1 MPVETITGPASEGL
15 APLVAPPRAR
25 GWTALRAVWEPLEG
39 KLGLAI
45 LAVFAFVVAFGPAL
59 APHGINEIGVAA
71 PNAGPEPGLWLG
83 ADSLGR
89 DVFSRLLI
97 GGRSVIV
104 IPVLATL
111 LAFLIG
117 GTAGMVAGYR
127 GGMIG
132 AVIGRVTDV
141 LISLPYLLVVLVVVT
156 TLEAST
162 IVLVIAVALV
172 FAPRI
177 ARVLRGATH
186 ALSVR
191 EFVQA
196 AQARGERTSA
206 ILGYELLPNI
216 LPTVM
221 VEFAARLTYAIIFVA
236 TLNYLGLGLQPPSSN
251 WAVMVADSRTTI
263 TSAPIQTVAPA
274 LAIGAVSLGVSL
286 IADAITQSVGR
297 TRGGSV
303 L

>member
-1 MPVETITGPASEGL
+1 MPVEVAASPASEGL
-15 APLVAPPRAR
+15 APLVAPPRSRRWNA
-25 GWTALRAVWEPLEG
+25 ARAVWGPVEG
-39 KLGLAI
+39 KIGIAI

-59 APHGINEIGVAA
+59 APYGLNEIGVAA
-71 PNAGPEPGLWLG
+71 PNASPEPGLWLG
-83 ADSLGR
+83 TDSLGR

-111 LAFLIG
+111 LAFMIG

-127 GGMIG
+127 GGKVG
-132 AVIGRVTDV
+132 AVIGRVTDI

-156 TLEAST
+156 TLNAST
-162 IVLVIAVALV
+162 GVLIVAVALV

-221 VEFAARLTYAIIFVA
+221 VEFAARLTDAIIFVA
-236 TLNYLGLGLQPPSSN
+236 TLNDLGLGLQPPSSN
-251 WAVMVADSRTTI
+251 WAVMVADSKETI
-263 TSAPIQTVAPA
+263 TTAPLQTIAPA
-274 LAIGAVSLGVSL
+274 LAIGALSLGVSL
-286 IADAITQSVGR
+286 IADSITQSVGR
-297 TRGGSV
+297 TQEGTS